1 MHASGNFWRN
11 NIRLEW
17 IGLALEYVCGAEM
30 ANDVNSAQAL
40 LFCDVALGVH
50 EDRRLALAK
59 VPVQAR
65 PRLDR

>member
-17 IGLALEYVCGAEM
+17 IGLALKYVCGAEM

-40 LFCDVALGVH
+40 LFCDVALGVR
-50 EDRRLALAK
+50 EDGW
-59 VPVQAR
+59 P
-65 PRLDR
+65 